1 MLRRR
6 RDLDQTSD
14 NELDQLRTFHEWVL
28 SLPWVVERPY
38 EPGAPRVR
46 CFAVDCAPLGR
57 RQVWL
62 VTGLRADSDS
72 ARRVAVVLPE
82 DAAVDAQALG
92 WGRIV
97 ALIADYH
104 ALVVLDSH
112 AIDRYHKV
120 EALVLTAYGHA
131 MSSES

>member
-6 RDLDQTSD
+6 RDLDTTSTD
-14 NELDQLRTFHEWVL
+14 ETDRLHTFHKWVL

-38 EPGAPRVR
+38 EPGTPGVR
-46 CFAVDCAPLGR
+46 CFAVDCEPLER

-62 VTGLRADSDS
+62 LTGLPADSDTAS
-72 ARRVAVVLPE
+72 PVAVILPA
-82 DAAVDAQALG
+82 DAAIDAQELG

-104 ALVVLDSH
+104 ALVVFDSH
-112 AIDRYHKV
+112 AIDRYQKV

-131 MSSES
+131 MA